1 MARVFRLTPHT
12 VRGMNMDY
20 LTCTK
25 ISVEGRLAEE
35 YDLIEVQYEKFLDSR
50 IVASKSLLQAIKGD
64 Q

>member
-1 MARVFRLTPHT
+1 
-12 VRGMNMDY
+12 MDY